1 MLKRGFYL
9 GLVLLAGLMT
19 FSPGPLQ
26 AAAERIL
33 HFKSDIVVHPDSSM
47 TVTETIQVRSAQRQ
61 IKRGIIREF
70 PTTYRDRFGNRVTV
84 GFTVEEVL
92 RDGQSDSYHI
102 KPVANG
108 EKIYIGRKEVFLPPG
123 VHTYTI
129 RYRTDRQLGY
139 FQDFD
144 ELYWNVTGNG
154 WTFAIDQAEA
164 RIELPP
170 GAMVLQH
177 AGYTGPKGARGK
189 DFTVWVGGREIGFK
203 TTRPLAPYEG
213 LTVAVAWPKGL
224 VTPPSLV
231 DRARFFLR
239 DNLGGTLAL
248 GALLLLSAFYFF
260 AWVRVGRDPE
270 EGTIIPLFTPPRGF
284 SPAATRFI
292 MRLGFDHKAF
302 AAAVVDMAVKGHL
315 QIQDE
320 DGTYTLVQQRDN
332 LDGLS
337 RSEQKLSGKL
347 FADGKAVVL
356 ENRNHQ
362 RIQEA
367 ITALKTYLKL
377 KLEKVY
383 FFTNSGY
390 LVPGLIITLL
400 ACGAVALTGPDVGT
414 ALFCILWLSL
424 WTVGCYYLAVRA
436 YRAWQG
442 VRGGYRLGAFLGAS
456 FLSLFAIPFFVG
468 EIFVLG
474 VFAASISL
482 ASALVLAGMVFL
494 DALFYHLLKAPTLRG
509 RRVMDQIEG
518 FKLYLTVAEKER
530 LNLLNPPD
538 KTPALFEKYLPYA
551 MALDVENEWNEQFA
565 EVLARAGEGGRPY
578 QPSWYSGGHYSSFD
592 SGSFASS
599 LGSSLSSAIS
609 SSSTAPGSSS
619 GSGGGG
625 FSGGGGGGGGGS
637 GW

>member
-1 MLKRGFYL
+1 MLKPRYYL
-9 GLVLLAGLMT
+9 GPVLLAGLLF
-19 FSPGPLQ
+19 FSAGPLQ

-33 HFKSDIVVHPDSSM
+33 HFQSDIVVHPDSSM
-47 TVTETIQVRSAQRQ
+47 TVTETIQVRSAQRE
-61 IKRGIIREF
+61 IRRGIIREF
-70 PTTYRDRFGNRVTV
+70 PTTYRDRFGNRLTV
-84 GFTVEEVL
+84 GFAVEEVL
-92 RDGQSDSYHI
+92 RDGRTESYHI

-108 EKIYIGRKEVFLPPG
+108 VKIYIGRKEVFLPAG

-177 AGYTGPKGARGK
+177 AGYTGPQGAKGR
-189 DFTVWVGGREIGFK
+189 DFTAWVSGREIGFK
-203 TTRPLAPYEG
+203 TTRPLGPREG

-224 VTPPSLV
+224 VTPPSQV

-248 GALLLLSAFYFF
+248 GALLLLSAFYLF

-270 EGTIIPLFTPPRGF
+270 KGTIIPLFTSPRGF

-292 MRLGFDHKAF
+292 MRMGFDHKAF

-315 QIQDE
+315 QIQEE

-332 LDGLS
+332 PAGLS

-347 FADGKAVVL
+347 FADGKSVVL
-356 ENRNHQ
+356 ENRNYKK
-362 RIQEA
+362 IQGA
-367 ITALKTYLKL
+367 ISALKTYLKL

-383 FFTNSGY
+383 FLTNSGY
-390 LVPGLIITLL
+390 LVPGLAITLL
-400 ACGAVALTGPDVGT
+400 AFGAVALTDPEVGT

-424 WTVGCYYLAVRA
+424 WTVACYFLAVRA

-442 VRGGYRLGAFLGAS
+442 TRGGFRLGTFLGAVFIS
-456 FLSLFAIPFFVG
+456 FIAVPFFFG
-468 EIFVLG
+468 EVMVLG

-482 ASALVLAGMVFL
+482 VSALVLAAIVFL

-518 FKLYLTVAEKER
+518 FKLYLSVAEKER

-565 EVLARAGEGGRPY
+565 QVLARAGEGGRPY
-578 QPSWYSGGHYSSFD
+578 QPRWYSGDSYSSFD

-599 LGSSLSSAIS
+599 LGNSLSSAIS